1 MKNQKNVVIAAL
13 TAVLLAIAVLLY
25 ASPYIALH
33 SIKKALDNKDT
44 AALSQFVDYPVLR
57 ENMKAKLM
65 SSMCLMLPSAATHTD
80 NPLANIGQAIGGMV
94 IGVAVDNLVSPQG
107 VLMMM
112 DSGYFGPKFPSS
124 AQPPADQGASGGS
137 AQDPD
142 KSRSL
147 SLNYQGFD
155 KVRVFRKSAP
165 ENAFIFRRDGLMG
178 WKLINVDA
186 RGM

>member
-44 AALSQFVDYPVLR
+44 AALSQFVNYPVLR

-65 SSMCLMLPSAATHTD
+65 SSMGSKLPSAATSSD

-94 IGVAVDNLVSPQG
+94 IGVGYRNDAGEYELVAIESESWVEAAGLP
-107 VLMMM
+107 
-112 DSGYFGPKFPSS
+112 
-124 AQPPADQGASGGS
+124 
-137 AQDPD
+137 
-142 KSRSL
+142 
-147 SLNYQGFD
+147 FD
-155 KVRVFRKSAP
+155 ELGK
-165 ENAFIFRRDGLMG
+165 D
-178 WKLINVDA
+178 
-186 RGM
+186 

>member
-65 SSMCLMLPSAATHTD
+65 SSMGSKLPSAATSSD

-124 AQPPADQGASGGS
+124 AQPPADQGASGDS

>member
-1 MKNQKNVVIAAL
+1 
-13 TAVLLAIAVLLY
+13 
-25 ASPYIALH
+25 
-33 SIKKALDNKDT
+33 
-44 AALSQFVDYPVLR
+44 
-57 ENMKAKLM
+57 
-65 SSMCLMLPSAATHTD
+65 
-80 NPLANIGQAIGGMV
+80 MV

-137 AQDPD
+137 AQDQD